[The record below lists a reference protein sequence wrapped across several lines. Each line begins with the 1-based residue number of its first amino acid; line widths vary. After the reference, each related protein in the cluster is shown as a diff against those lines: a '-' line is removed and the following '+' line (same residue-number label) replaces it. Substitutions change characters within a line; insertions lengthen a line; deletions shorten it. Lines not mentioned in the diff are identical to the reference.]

1 MKRVT
6 GTLLIGLLLAGVTGC
21 SQYREDSSEHG
32 PYVTLT
38 ADNFQREVLDAKVP
52 VVVDFWAPWCGPC
65 RQLAPTISELAVEFE
80 GRAKVCKLNT
90 DDYGGIAG
98 EYGIRGIPTVLFFKD
113 GEVVDKLV
121 GVQPKQEYV
130 QRLVGLIG
138 TASRSPQGSTPSSTS
153 VGGPT

>member
-6 GTLLIGLLLAGVTGC
+6 GMLLMGLLAVVAGC
-21 SQYREDSSEHG
+21 SQYGGGSSGDHG

-38 ADNFQREVLDAKVP
+38 ADNFQREVIESDVP
-52 VVVDFWAPWCGPC
+52 VLVDFWAPWCGPC
-65 RQLAPTISELAVEFE
+65 RQLAPTIGELAVEFE
-80 GRAKVCKLNT
+80 GRAKICKLNT

-98 EYGIRGIPTVLFFKD
+98 EYGIQGIPTVLFFKD
-113 GEVVDKLV
+113 GEVVETLG

-130 QRLVGLIG
+130 RRLATLIDAPSDRRKG
-138 TASRSPQGSTPSSTS
+138 PTRSSAS